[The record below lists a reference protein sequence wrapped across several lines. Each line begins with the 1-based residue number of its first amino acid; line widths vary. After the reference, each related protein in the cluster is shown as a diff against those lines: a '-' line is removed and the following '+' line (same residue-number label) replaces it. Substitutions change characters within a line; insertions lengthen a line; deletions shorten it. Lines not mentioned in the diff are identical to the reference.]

1 MGSQTEKLRF
11 TVRPC
16 WLHFCVAEENEMI
29 KSNALGRLL
38 YSKREN
44 DQERK
49 QIQISREKLS

>member
-1 MGSQTEKLRF
+1 
-11 TVRPC
+11 
-16 WLHFCVAEENEMI
+16 MI